1 MSEPLIVVEGELR
14 LPTVR
19 PLPDPALDFGV
30 AWTLARARPV
40 QSPFEIALY
49 AARFKTAYLPAFRLS
64 DSTSRYR
71 AVSLWSVFAHGE
83 LPRAILDLLDSHR
96 DRTRAEEAPVD
107 PLRLSAPIHA
117 GLGAARRGMS
127 LVAQILTGVAISVG
141 ALLLLWL
148 LFGNEPAAPNV
159 PNVQPAAPFTEAA
172 RSGPTEK
179 PPIPSAL
186 APPAAVEPAVAAP
199 ARTIEA
205 EAPADVSRPT
215 PQELVAAVPSRTAVA
230 PEADRAR
237 AVKVKRSRTER
248 TEAHR
253 KTARVKSVRT
263 GAMNVHSLYALLQH
277 SPTLDS
283 NAPAPDAPD
292 ARDAGYG
299 GAAAD

>member
-83 LPRAILDLLDSHR
+83 LPRAILDLLDSQ
-96 DRTRAEEAPVD
+96 RARARAGDAPVD

-127 LVAQILTGVAISVG
+127 RVAQILTGVAISVG

-148 LFGNEPAAPNV
+148 LFGNEPTAPNV
-159 PNVQPAAPFTEAA
+159 QAAAPFTEAA
-172 RSGPTEK
+172 RPGQTEK
-179 PPIPSAL
+179 PPTPSAL
-186 APPAAVEPAVAAP
+186 APPAAVEANVAAP
-199 ARTIEA
+199 AGSIEP
-205 EAPADVSRPT
+205 EAPADVSMPA
-215 PQELVAAVPSRTAVA
+215 PQDPAAAVPGRTAVA
-230 PEADRAR
+230 PQADRAP
-237 AVKVKRSRTER
+237 AVTVNRSRHER

-253 KTARVKSVRT
+253 NTARVKSARS

-283 NAPAPDAPD
+283 NAPAPDA
-292 ARDAGYG
+292 RDAGEG

>member
-83 LPRAILDLLDSHR
+83 LPRAILDLLDSQR
-96 DRTRAEEAPVD
+96 ARARAEEAPVD

-127 LVAQILTGVAISVG
+127 RAAQILTGVAISVG
-141 ALLLLWL
+141 ALLLLWF
-148 LFGNEPAAPNV
+148 LFGNEPAAPGAMPAV
-159 PNVQPAAPFTEAA
+159 PLAEAA
-172 RSGPTEK
+172 RFGPTEK
-179 PPIPSAL
+179 PSTPSAL

-199 ARTIEA
+199 ARAIEP

-215 PQELVAAVPSRTAVA
+215 PQEPVAAVPGRTTVA

-237 AVKVKRSRTER
+237 AVKVKRSRLER
-248 TEAHR
+248 TDAPR
-253 KTARVKSVRT
+253 KTARVKPARP

-283 NAPAPDAPD
+283 NAPAPDA
-292 ARDAGYG
+292 RDAGEG

>member
-19 PLPDPALDFGV
+19 PLSGLALGV
-30 AWTLARARPV
+30 GMEWALARARPV

-64 DSTSRYR
+64 DSTARYR

-96 DRTRAEEAPVD
+96 ARARADEAPVD

-127 LVAQILTGVAISVG
+127 RLTQILTGVAISVG
-141 ALLLLWL
+141 TLLLLWL
-148 LFGNEPAAPNV
+148 LFGNEPGV
-159 PNVQPAAPFTEAA
+159 PGVPGVQPVVPFTEAA
-172 RSGPTEK
+172 RSGPAGK
-179 PPIPSAL
+179 PPTPSAL
-186 APPAAVEPAVAAP
+186 APPVAVEPPVAAA
-199 ARTIEA
+199 ARSTEPEA
-205 EAPADVSRPT
+205 LADVSGPT
-215 PQELVAAVPSRTAVA
+215 PQDQPPTVPGHTVVA
-230 PEADRAR
+230 PEVDQAR
-237 AVKVKRSRTER
+237 AATANRSRHER
-248 TEAHR
+248 TELHR
-253 KTARVKSVRT
+253 KTARVKSARPDP
-263 GAMNVHSLYALLQH
+263 MNVHALYALLQH

-283 NAPAPDAPD
+283 NAQS
-292 ARDAGYG
+292 DAGEG

>member
-96 DRTRAEEAPVD
+96 ARTRAEEAPVD

-127 LVAQILTGVAISVG
+127 RIAQILTGVAISVG

-159 PNVQPAAPFTEAA
+159 QPAAPFTEAA

-179 PPIPSAL
+179 PPIPSAH
-186 APPAAVEPAVAAP
+186 APPAAVVAAVAAP
-199 ARTIEA
+199 ARSIEP
-205 EAPADVSRPT
+205 EAPAEVSARL
-215 PQELVAAVPSRTAVA
+215 PQDPAAAVPRRTAVA
-230 PEADRAR
+230 READRTR
-237 AVKVKRSRTER
+237 AITVSRSRHER
-248 TEAHR
+248 TEAQR
-253 KTARVKSVRT
+253 KTARVKSART

-292 ARDAGYG
+292 ARDAGDG